1 LWFCYCPSVSATR
14 IIFIT
19 GTDTGVGKT
28 VLTAL
33 LLRHLR
39 AGGCRALAM
48 KPFCSGG
55 RGDVRL
61 LQSLQCGELSDAEM
75 NPFYFGAPVAPLVEL
90 KKARRDVPLKEVVA
104 SIRRVEKKCDLLL
117 IEGSGGLMVPLGKN
131 YLVEDLIVKLK
142 CSVIVVA
149 RNRLGT
155 INHTLLTVARLR
167 AKRVKNCEIRVALVD
182 FPPKDASFRSN
193 EGILRA
199 LLCGI
204 EVVSVA
210 KLPEGKGFF
219 RAKKEVVGGIKRAL
233 ERLVSDMSYSF

>member
-1 LWFCYCPSVSATR
+1 VARKIFAMAK

-28 VLTAL
+28 LLTAL

-39 AGGCRALAM
+39 ANGCRALAM

-61 LQSLQCGELSDAEM
+61 LQSLQRGELSDAEA

-104 SIRRVEKKCDLLL
+104 SIRHVEKKCDVLLV
-117 IEGSGGLMVPLGKN
+117 EGSGGLMVPLGKG

-142 CSVIVVA
+142 CRVIVVS

-155 INHTLLTVARLR
+155 INHTLMTVARLKAR
-167 AKRVKNCEIRVALVD
+167 GVRNREIRVALMGGPRHDTSSVT
-182 FPPKDASFRSN
+182 N
-193 EGILRA
+193 EGMLKA
-199 LLCGI
+199 LL
-204 EVVSVA
+204 
-210 KLPEGKGFF
+210 
-219 RAKKEVVGGIKRAL
+219 RGIK
-233 ERLVSDMSYSF
+233 LVNIGSLKGGNREILGLGKVLKQLI

>member
-1 LWFCYCPSVSATR
+1 MAK

-28 VLTAL
+28 MLTAL
-33 LLRHLR
+33 LLQHLR
-39 AGGCRALAM
+39 AEGCRALVM

-61 LQSLQCGELSDAEM
+61 LQSLQRGELSDVEM

-131 YLVEDLIVKLK
+131 YLVEDLIVRLK
-142 CSVIVVA
+142 CSVIVVS

-167 AKRVKNCEIRVALVD
+167 AKGVKSGKIRVVLMENLARD
-182 FPPKDASFRSN
+182 ESSGTNK
-193 EGILRA
+193 GILEA
-199 LLCGI
+199 LLGGVK
-204 EVVSVA
+204 VVSVG
-210 KLPEGKGFF
+210 KLSGGKGFF
-219 RAKKEVVGGIKRAL
+219 RGKKEIIEGLGESL
-233 ERLVSDMSYSF
+233 EQLI